1 MSMLKNNAR
10 IVVKVGSNT
19 LTYSTGNL
27 NLRRMESL
35 VRALSDFK
43 NSGHEVILVSSGA
56 VAAGIAR
63 LGLERRPESVEE
75 KMALS
80 AIGQA
85 ELMQIYERLFSTYG
99 HNVAQI
105 LMTKDVIDNPV
116 RRAAAESTF
125 EKLLSYG
132 VVPIVNENDAVSSTE
147 IKFGGNDTLSAY
159 VATVCRADILINM
172 SDIDGLFDSDPR
184 KNPEARLIGR
194 VDKIDEKVL
203 SYAGGAGTDRG
214 TGGMI
219 TKIKAA
225 EIAGS
230 AGIPM
235 LIVNGKNPDV
245 LYEISDGHHIG
256 TYFAASGEKRPKPAK
271 TESEKES

>member
-1 MSMLKNNAR
+1 MSLLGERAR
-10 IVVKVGSNT
+10 IVVKIGSNT

-43 NSGHEVILVSSGA
+43 NSGHEVVLVSSGA
-56 VAAGIAR
+56 VAAGISR

-75 KMALS
+75 KMAL
-80 AIGQA
+80 AAVGQA
-85 ELMQIYERLFSTYG
+85 ELMQMYERLFATYG

-105 LMTKDVIDNPV
+105 LMTKDVIDNPI

-125 EKLLSYG
+125 AKLLAFG
-132 VVPIVNENDAVSSTE
+132 VVPIVNENDSVSSTE

-159 VATVCRADILINM
+159 VATVCHADILINM

-184 KNPEARLIGR
+184 KNPEARLVSR
-194 VDKIDEKVL
+194 VDEINDRIM

-214 TGGMI
+214 TGGMV
-219 TKIKAA
+219 TKLEAA
-225 EIAGS
+225 KIVS
-230 AGIPM
+230 DAGIPM
-235 LIVNGKNPDV
+235 LIVNGKDPDV
-245 LYEISDGHHIG
+245 LYEIRDGHHVG
-256 TYFAASGEKRPKPAK
+256 TYFAAKKNTADGSL
-271 TESEKES
+271 TV